1 MYNAPMSTPPPNE
14 RLQALRD
21 IVTCCM
27 LCPRKC
33 RVNRTIG
40 EVGRCGIGAEAV
52 VVSAGAHFGEEAC
65 LTGPGGSG
73 TIFFAGCN
81 LACVFCQNADIS
93 QSGKGQP
100 VSAEGLATLALEL
113 ERQGCSNIN
122 FVTPTHVAHAMAE
135 AIVIARAEGLTVPV
149 VYNSGG
155 YDLAS
160 TLRLLDGLI
169 EIYMPDFKWADGQA
183 AETYSG
189 AADYPDVACE
199 ALAEMYRQVGP
210 LVLDDRGL
218 ARRGLLVRHLV
229 MPDDLARS
237 HDVIDIIAESAPG
250 CAINIMA
257 QYHPAFHAIEYPA
270 LQKTTDPADI
280 VALREDARAKGLR
293 LID

>member
-1 MYNAPMSTPPPNE
+1 MSTPPAKAKHK
-14 RLQALRD
+14 ALRD
-21 IVTCCM
+21 IVTCCT
-27 LCPRKC
+27 LCPRRC
-33 RVNRTIG
+33 RVNRTTG
-40 EVGRCGIGAEAV
+40 EVGRCGIGTEAV
-52 VVSAGAHFGEEAC
+52 VVSAGAHFGEESC
-65 LTGPGGSG
+65 LSGPGGSG

-113 ERQGCSNIN
+113 QRQGCANIN

-135 AIVIARAEGLTVPV
+135 AVVRARADGLTIPV

-160 TLRLLDGLI
+160 TLRLLEGLV
-169 EIYMPDFKWADGQA
+169 EIYMPDFKWADPQA
-183 AETYSG
+183 AETYS
-189 AADYPDVACE
+189 AAPDYPEVARE
-199 ALAEMYRQVGP
+199 ALAEMVRQVGP

-218 ARRGLLVRHLV
+218 AARGVLVRHLV

-237 HDVIDIIAESAPG
+237 HAVIDIIAETAPG
-250 CAINIMA
+250 CAVNIMA

-270 LQKTTDPADI
+270 LQKTADPANV
-280 VALREDARAKGLR
+280 VALREYAGDKGLR

>member
-1 MYNAPMSTPPPNE
+1 MTEPLTPLLAE
-14 RLQALRD
+14 CR
-21 IVTCCM
+21 C
-27 LCPRKC
+27 CPRACGVNRLAGETGYC
-33 RVNRTIG
+33 RVPA
-40 EVGRCGIGAEAV
+40 EVPVAH
-52 VVSAGAHFGEEAC
+52 AGLHFGEEPPISG
-65 LTGPGGSG
+65 TGGSG

>member
-1 MYNAPMSTPPPNE
+1 MYNARMSTPPVDE
-14 RLQALRD
+14 RLKALRD

-27 LCPRKC
+27 LCPRRC

-52 VVSAGAHFGEEAC
+52 IVSAGAHFGEESC

-113 ERQGCSNIN
+113 QRQGCANIN

-135 AIVIARAEGLTVPV
+135 AVVRARDAGLTIPV
-149 VYNSGG
+149 VYNTGG

-160 TLRLLDGLI
+160 TLRLLDGLVD
-169 EIYMPDFKWADGQA
+169 IYMPDFKWADA
-183 AETYSG
+183 A
-189 AADYPDVACE
+189 AAGVFSAAPDYPQVARE
-199 ALAEMYRQVGP
+199 ALAEMVRQVGP

-218 ARRGLLVRHLV
+218 ATRGLLVRHLV
-229 MPDDLARS
+229 MPDDLANS
-237 HDVIDIIAESAPG
+237 HGVIDIVAETAPG
-250 CAINIMA
+250 CSINIMA
-257 QYHPAFHAIEYPA
+257 QYHPAHHAIEYPA
-270 LQKTTDPADI
+270 LQKTTDPAEV
-280 VALREDARAKGLR
+280 VALREYAKGKGLR

>member
-1 MYNAPMSTPPPNE
+1 MYNARMSTLPAHPQ
-14 RLQALRD
+14 LQALRD
-21 IVTCCM
+21 IVTCCT

-52 VVSAGAHFGEEAC
+52 VVSAGAHFGEESC
-65 LTGPGGSG
+65 LSGPGGSG

-93 QSGKGQP
+93 RSGKGQP

-113 ERQGCSNIN
+113 QRHGCANIN

-135 AIVIARAEGLTVPV
+135 AIVRARAGGLTVPV

-160 TLRLLDGLI
+160 TLRLLEGLI
-169 EIYMPDFKWADGQA
+169 EVYMPDFKWADAQA
-183 AETYSG
+183 AGAYS
-189 AADYPDVACE
+189 AAPDYPQVARE
-199 ALAEMYRQVGP
+199 ALEEMYRQVGP

-218 ARRGLLVRHLV
+218 ATRGVLVRHLV
-229 MPDDLARS
+229 MPDDLAAS
-237 HDVIDIIAESAPG
+237 HGVIDIVADAAPG
-250 CAINIMA
+250 CSINIMA
-257 QYHPAFHAIEYPA
+257 QYHPAFHDMEYPA
-270 LQKTTDPADI
+270 LAKTTDPADI
-280 VALREDARAKGLR
+280 VALRDYARDRGLR
-293 LID
+293 LVD